1 MHVRPLS
8 ETPAVIAGISC
19 SRLMEKKRSPL
30 LNWQFCAGTGG
41 LHQEGHLDRDTR
53 RASPAADEEP
63 LSLGMCPTKV
73 RTQQGIRRVDS
84 LTIATML
91 PL

>member
-1 MHVRPLS
+1 MHVRPLN
-8 ETPAVIAGISC
+8 ETPAVMAGISC

-30 LNWQFCAGTGG
+30 LNWQFCAGAGG
-41 LHQEGHLDRDTR
+41 LRREGRSDGDARH
-53 RASPAADEEP
+53 ASPAADEEP
-63 LSLGMCPTKV
+63 LSLGTCPTKV
-73 RTQQGIRRVDS
+73 RAQRGIWRVDS